1 MSVPP
6 HGHGPQQGYG
16 QQGYGQQGYGQQ
28 GQSPFQQHYGPGG
41 MPPQQSPKRN
51 FPTRT
56 VVLVAVAVVIV
67 AAGVVIG
74 FLKFGNSTSNTHASD
89 CMHIEKSGST
99 TTTKTVDCADPGAN
113 VKVAV
118 ARANRS
124 GTCPR
129 GDYYRYTTG
138 GKNHRVL
145 CLIPNVQQGDC
156 LAGLQTASTTYQKVP
171 CTDPQKNAEIVK
183 LVPGA
188 KDRSACEGS
197 GSTTVRWYSDPEEAI
212 CIKS

>member
-6 HGHGPQQGYG
+6 HGHGPQPGYG
-16 QQGYGQQGYGQQ
+16 QNGP
-28 GQSPFQQHYGPGG
+28 SPFQQHYGPGG

-56 VVLVAVAVVIV
+56 VVLVAVAVVV
-67 AAGVVIG
+67 VVAGVLIG
-74 FLKFGNSTSNTHASD
+74 FFKFGNSTSNTHASD

-99 TTTKTVDCADPGAN
+99 TTTKTIDCADPGAN

-145 CLIPNVQQGDC
+145 CLVPNVQQGDC
-156 LAGLQTASTTYQKVP
+156 LSGLEPATTTYQKVA
-171 CTDPQKNAEIVK
+171 CTDPKKNAEIVK

-197 GSTTVRWYSDPEEAI
+197 GSTAARWYSDPEEAI